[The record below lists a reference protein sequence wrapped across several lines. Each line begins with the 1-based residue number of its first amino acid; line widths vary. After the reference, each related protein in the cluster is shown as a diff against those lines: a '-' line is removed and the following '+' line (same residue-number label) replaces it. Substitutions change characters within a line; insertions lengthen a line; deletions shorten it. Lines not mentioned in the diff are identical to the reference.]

1 MRVFIAG
8 IMQGSRTDK
17 GIDAQDYRR
26 EITQIL
32 QNHIDRVEIVDP
44 ITLHPESVDYSPEQA
59 RQTLLELLALA
70 GRVDVL
76 IAYVPSASMGTALEM
91 WHAYQG
97 NARVYTISPLTS
109 NWVVQSFSERIF
121 PDLAAF
127 TTFITDGGLC
137 QANNSRRE

>member
-1 MRVFIAG
+1 MRIFIAG

-17 GIDAQDYRR
+17 GIDDQDYRR
-26 EITQIL
+26 ELAQIL
-32 QNHIDRVEIVDP
+32 QNHIDRVEIIDP

-59 RQTLLELLALA
+59 KQTLLELLALA
-70 GRVDVL
+70 GQVDVL
-76 IAYVPSASMGTALEM
+76 IAFVPTASMGTALEM

-121 PDLAAF
+121 SDVAAF
-127 TTFITDGGLC
+127 TTFVADGGLV
-137 QANNSRRE
+137 QANNSRGE